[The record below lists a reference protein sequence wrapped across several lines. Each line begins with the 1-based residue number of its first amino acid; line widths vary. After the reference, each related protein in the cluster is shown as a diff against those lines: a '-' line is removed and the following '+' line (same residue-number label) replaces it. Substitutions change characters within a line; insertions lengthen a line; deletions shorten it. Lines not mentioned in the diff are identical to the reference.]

1 MRTIPE
7 LQLVSI
13 GHFSYSMR
21 LCSCTWRL
29 GFQGKLRQ

>member
-13 GHFSYSMR
+13 GHF
-21 LCSCTWRL
+21 LIVCACVHVHD
-29 GFQGKLRQ
+29 G